1 MNNKLINED
10 GVEVMEGQ
18 RVLTFRGEEVEVVG
32 WRSPHKSSSSG
43 RVMIKDVVGNFREF
57 FPSVIGCKI
66 VVG

>member
-10 GVEVMEGQ
+10 GVEVKEGQ
-18 RVLTFRGEEVEVVG
+18 RMLTFRGEEVEVVG
-32 WRSPHKSSSSG
+32 WRAPHKPSSSG
-43 RVMIKDVVGNFREF
+43 RVMVKNVNGDFCEF

>member
-10 GVEVMEGQ
+10 GVEVKEGQ
-18 RVLTFRGEEVEVVG
+18 RMLTFRGEEVEVVG
-32 WRSPHKSSSSG
+32 WRAPHKPSSFG
-43 RVMIKDVVGNFREF
+43 RVMIKDVDGNVREV

>member
-32 WRSPHKSSSSG
+32 WRAPHKSSSSG
-43 RVMIKDVVGNFREF
+43 RVMIKNVDGNVREF

>member
-10 GVEVMEGQ
+10 GVEVKEGQ
-18 RVLTFRGEEVEVVG
+18 RMLTFRGEEVEVVG
-32 WRSPHKSSSSG
+32 WRAPHKPSSSG

>member
-10 GVEVMEGQ
+10 GVEVKEGQ

-32 WRSPHKSSSSG
+32 WRAPHKPSSSG
-43 RVMIKDVVGNFREF
+43 RVMVKNVAGDFREF